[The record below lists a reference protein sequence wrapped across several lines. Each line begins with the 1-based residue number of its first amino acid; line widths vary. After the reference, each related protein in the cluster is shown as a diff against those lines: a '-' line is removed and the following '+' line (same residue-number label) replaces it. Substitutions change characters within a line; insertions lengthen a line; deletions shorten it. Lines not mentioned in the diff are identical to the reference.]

1 MTIISSEMPAA
12 HRSVVDAMRRGGLGK
27 CPACGKGALFARY
40 LKVADRCPACTE
52 ELHHHRADDAPPYFT
67 ILIVGHF
74 IVAGVMMV
82 ENYFHP
88 NYWVHILMWFP
99 LTIGLSLW
107 ILPRVKGAL
116 VGLQWALRMHGFG
129 GPDAMDPADPQPDP
143 SAELTRAQPG
153 A

>member
-1 MTIISSEMPAA
+1 MTQASTSFSEIAPEATEPA
-12 HRSVVDAMRRGGLGK
+12 RSVVQAMRRGAAGK
-27 CPACGKGALFARY
+27 CPACGKGKLYGRY
-40 LKVADRCPACTE
+40 LKVIDTCPTCTE

-82 ENYFHP
+82 EDYFHP

-107 ILPRVKGAL
+107 FLPRIKGAL
-116 VGLQWALRMHGFG
+116 VGLQWALRMHGFA
-129 GPDAMDPADPQPDP
+129 GPHAFDPAAPPPDP
-143 SAELTRAQPG
+143 G
-153 A
+153 ASV